1 MNEKKQSR
9 LRRAKSTRL
18 HIRALGATRLCVNR
32 TPRHIYAQVI
42 SADGGK
48 VLAQAST
55 LDATLRAG
63 TTGNVEAA
71 PKVGALIAERAKAAG
86 VTKVALT
93 VLVSN
98 IMVVS
103 KPWLMLLVKTAWSSN
118 HG

>member
-48 VLAQAST
+48 GGSHLLYFQ
-55 LDATLRAG
+55 
-63 TTGNVEAA
+63 
-71 PKVGALIAERAKAAG
+71 PAK
-86 VTKVALT
+86 
-93 VLVSN
+93 N
-98 IMVVS
+98 EI
-103 KPWLMLLVKTAWSSN
+103 
-118 HG
+118 

>member
-55 LDATLRAG
+55 LAMIRTPSRFREQHQPRL
-63 TTGNVEAA
+63 
-71 PKVGALIAERAKAAG
+71 
-86 VTKVALT
+86 
-93 VLVSN
+93 
-98 IMVVS
+98 
-103 KPWLMLLVKTAWSSN
+103 
-118 HG
+118 